1 MTVEQAINIAWGI
14 GKFTGESKPT
24 VQEALKIIDEQLR
37 TCGFNWLTGQA
48 AKEVLLNADTD

>member
-14 GKFTGESKPT
+14 GKFSDENKPT
-24 VQEALKIIDEQLR
+24 AKEALEIIDEQLR

-48 AKEVLLNADTD
+48 ARDVLQTNTD